1 MLIGEKRWTLYPG
14 NPGGVPPSAGY
25 NPSTPHLRWLE
36 SVYPTLSS
44 GAKPLEC
51 MQGPGDIV
59 YVPSGWIHATINVG
73 DTAAIALQ
81 ARSYPPQSARFK
93 GNLSKATMF
102 EGKTQM

>member
-102 EGKTQM
+102 EAKTQM